1 MQIVGL
7 LAAEVMVGIGTTVS
21 VKVVELEQFK
31 PFEPFK
37 VYIEVAKG
45 DTTSVVV
52 VAPPGF
58 QV

>member
-1 MQIVGL
+1 
-7 LAAEVMVGIGTTVS
+7 MVGIGTTVS

-37 VYIEVAKG
+37 VYIEVATG

>member
-7 LAAEVMVGIGTTVS
+7 LAAELMVGIGTTVS
-21 VKVVELEQFK
+21 VKVVEFEQFK